1 MTVIRRK
8 DLKLDESMPNLKR
21 LTLIN
26 DQTGAGYLTFGELTI
41 APGKSVPLHTHPTH
55 EEGMYVMDGDLEFI
69 LGDEKGVLGKGDAM
83 LAPAGVKH
91 QLTNRSP
98 EPRRVMFI
106 FPTTNVKR
114 QVLEG

>member
-1 MTVIRRK
+1 MGVIRRIHV
-8 DLKLDESMPNLKR
+8 KLDETNPDLKR

-26 DQTGAGYLTFGELTI
+26 DEMGAGYLTMGELAI
-41 APGKSVPLHTHPTH
+41 APGKKVPLHTHPTH
-55 EEGMYVMDGDLEFI
+55 EEGMYIMDDDLDYV
-69 LGDEKGVLGKGDAM
+69 LGDDKGVVKKGDVL

-91 QLTNRSP
+91 QLSNPGP

-114 QVLEG
+114 QVLQQ